1 MRLILHQGTAV
12 ILQGR
17 YVEHAALK
25 ALGGRERISFI
36 TAMRPKNPHVRD
48 ELVLTGSRTI
58 SNIHQILNDYSEY
71 RAAILEARFR
81 EKAKQLRERRRL
93 DEDFDVAA
101 ERAFIV
107 EQKEFLEAMLDEY
120 YLPA

>member
-1 MRLILHQGTAV
+1 
-12 ILQGR
+12 
-17 YVEHAALK
+17 
-25 ALGGRERISFI
+25 
-36 TAMRPKNPHVRD
+36 MRPKNPHVRD

-71 RAAILEARFR
+71 RAVIMEERFR

-93 DEDFDVAA
+93 DQQFDVGA
-101 ERAFIV
+101 ERAFII